1 MTRKWLEWINQ
12 SCRLLYRQA
21 TLLFLVAL
29 FVVGMSLPIAAQQA
43 FVSQTADQ
51 SAQIVAGANAL
62 DQQGRQRYEA
72 AQYAEAISFWQQ
84 AIVNF
89 KANGDGLG
97 QAQTLSNLSL
107 AYQQLGQWDK
117 ASDAIADSLALIQNS
132 TLNTQHLKLLL
143 AQALDVQGRLQLSRG
158 KTETALITWQQ
169 AAVLYTQLN
178 DHTRL
183 IRNQIN
189 QAQALQTL
197 GLYPQA
203 QKQLTE
209 ATQTLQQQ
217 PDSALKAIGLRSLG
231 NVLRVTGNLAAS
243 REVLQQSL
251 AVATAIANPQ
261 EKGEALLSLGNTAAA
276 QADTTAAND
285 FVARDAIA
293 FYQHAAT
300 YSLLT
305 AVPAQL
311 HQLHLLLKSHQL
323 SAAQAL
329 LPQIQTQIESLPPSR
344 TAVYAR
350 IDYAQSLM
358 KLATDGATDETDKL
372 SVASLKV
379 QRLMTLAADGA
390 TDFGV
395 SAQSNDET
403 DKHFKLSTN
412 TPSASSVPKSVA
424 PSVPKSAAKLLATAL
439 QQARSLQDAR
449 AESYA
454 IGTLGNLYEQTQQWS
469 HATKLTRQALMLAQ
483 TLDATDITY
492 QWQWQLGRLFRQQ
505 QEIPEAIAAYDQ
517 AVKQLQSIRYDLVTV
532 NPDVQFS
539 FRDKVEP
546 VYRQF
551 VDLLL
556 QTHNDVEPSQDRI
569 RQARSTIEALQL
581 AELDNF
587 FRAACLAPKQQLDA
601 VVDQADPTA
610 AVIYA
615 TILSDRVE
623 VILKLPRQPLRHYAT
638 NLPQNQ
644 VEQTLE
650 SLRRNIT
657 EPDALQQTQTQAH
670 QVYNWLI
677 QPGANAIV
685 QSHIKTLVFVLD
697 GRLRNIPMSA
707 LYDGHQYLI
716 EHYAVALSPS
726 LQLFNPKPLQS
737 GRLNA
742 LVVGLEQARQGF
754 PRLPYVGNELKQ
766 IQSEVQSQVLF
777 NQQFTTQAFQTA
789 MNAQAFSIA
798 HLATHGQFSSKAEET
813 FILAWDKTINVN
825 ELNTLLRSRDQQ
837 RSQPLE
843 LLVLSACETAA
854 GDQRAALGLAG
865 VALRAG
871 ARSTI
876 ASLWSIND
884 ESTALLM
891 NQFYQTLVNQAQPR
905 AEALR
910 HAQLTLLK
918 TPEYQLPIFWAP
930 YVLIGSWL

>member
-1 MTRKWLEWINQ
+1 MTKKWVEWIDQ
-12 SCRLLYRQA
+12 SRYSWHRQA

-29 FVVGMSLPIAAQQA
+29 FLVGMSLPIAAQQA
-43 FVSQTADQ
+43 TAPQTAPQ
-51 SAQIVAGANAL
+51 TIQTESSTKAL
-62 DQQGRQRYEA
+62 DQQGRQHYEA
-72 AQYAEAISFWQQ
+72 GQYVEAITVWQA
-84 AIVNF
+84 AIDAF

-117 ASDAIADSLALIQNS
+117 ASAAIADSLTLIHTS
-132 TLNTQHLKLLL
+132 HLTPHTSLL
-143 AQALDVQGRLQLSRG
+143 AQAWDVQGRLQLSRG
-158 KTETALITWQQ
+158 KAETALTTWKQ
-169 AAVLYTQLN
+169 AATLYAQLD

-209 ATQTLQQQ
+209 ATQTLQKQ

-231 NVLRVTGNLAAS
+231 NVLRVTGNLDAS
-243 REVLQQSL
+243 RQVLQQSL
-251 AVATAIANPQ
+251 AVATAIANRQ

-276 QADTTAAND
+276 QADTTAA
-285 FVARDAIA
+285 IA
-293 FYQHAAT
+293 FYQQAAT

-305 AVPAQL
+305 AVSAQL

-323 SAAQAL
+323 NAAQAL
-329 LPQIQTQIESLPPSR
+329 IPQIQTQIDTLPLSR
-344 TAVYAR
+344 NAVYAQ

-358 KLATDGATDETDKL
+358 KLAADYEADETD
-372 SVASLKV
+372 
-379 QRLMTLAADGA
+379 
-390 TDFGV
+390 
-395 SAQSNDET
+395 E
-403 DKHFKLSTN
+403 HFRLSTN

-424 PSVPKSAAKLLATAL
+424 PSAIKSAANLLTTAL
-439 QQARSLQDAR
+439 QQARSLQDVR

-454 IGTLGNLYEQTQQWS
+454 IGTLGNLYEQTQQWAD
-469 HATKLTRQALMLAQ
+469 ATKLTRQALMLAQ
-483 TLDATDITY
+483 ALDAADISY

-505 QEIPEAIAAYDQ
+505 QEIPEAIAAYDE
-517 AVKQLQSIRYDLVTV
+517 AVKQLQLIRYDLVTV

-546 VYRQF
+546 IYRQF

-556 QTHNDVEPSQDRI
+556 QPHNHVEPSQDRI

-615 TILSDRVE
+615 TILNDRVE
-623 VILKLPRQPLRHYAT
+623 VILKLPQQPLRHYAT
-638 NLPQNQ
+638 SLPQNQ

-650 SLRRNIT
+650 SLRRNIA
-657 EPDALQQTQTQAH
+657 EPDALQQTQAQAH

-677 QPGANAIV
+677 QPGADAIA

-716 EHYAVALSPS
+716 EHYAIALSPS

-742 LVVGLEQARQGF
+742 LVMGLEQARHGF

-766 IQSEVQSQVLF
+766 IQTEVRSQVLF

-798 HLATHGQFSSKAEET
+798 HLATHGQFSSKADET

-825 ELNTLLRSRDQQ
+825 ELNTLLRSRDQR

-891 NQFYQTLVNQAQPR
+891 NQFYQALINQAQPR

-910 HAQLTLLK
+910 RAQLTLLK

>member
-1 MTRKWLEWINQ
+1 MTRWLTWIERIRCSWQ
-12 SCRLLYRQA
+12 RQA
-21 TLLFLVAL
+21 SLLFLVAL
-29 FVVGMSLPIAAQQA
+29 FVVGMSIPIAAQQ
-43 FVSQTADQ
+43 VNTLQTISQSSQTVSDAKT
-51 SAQIVAGANAL
+51 L
-62 DQQGRQRYEA
+62 EQQGKQRYEA
-72 AQYAEAISFWQQ
+72 AQYADAIALWQQ
-84 AIVNF
+84 ASTGF
-89 KANGDGLG
+89 KPDDRLG
-97 QAQTLSNLSL
+97 QAQILSNLSL
-107 AYQQLGQWDK
+107 AYQQLGQWTEAEANVREALTVLD
-117 ASDAIADSLALIQNS
+117 ASGLPRS
-132 TLNTQHLKLLL
+132 TARSQML

-158 KTETALITWQQ
+158 KAETSLTTWKQ
-169 AAVLYTQLN
+169 AAALYTQLN
-178 DHTRL
+178 DQARL

-197 GLYPQA
+197 GRYPQA
-203 QKQLTE
+203 QKQLTA

-251 AVATAIANPQ
+251 AVATAINNSQ
-261 EKGEALLSLGNTAAA
+261 EKGEALLNLGNTAAA
-276 QADTTAAND
+276 QADTAA
-285 FVARDAIA
+285 AIA
-293 FYQHAAT
+293 FYRQAAT
-300 YSLLT
+300 YALQT
-305 AVPAQL
+305 VVPAQL
-311 HQLHLLLKSHQL
+311 HQLDLLLETHQL
-323 SAAQAL
+323 DAARSL
-329 LPQIQTQIESLPPSR
+329 LPQIQTQIGSLPLSR

-358 KLATDGATDETDKL
+358 KLAQDAKQTA
-372 SVASLKV
+372 
-379 QRLMTLAADGA
+379 QILAI
-390 TDFGV
+390 
-395 SAQSNDET
+395 
-403 DKHFKLSTN
+403 
-412 TPSASSVPKSVA
+412 
-424 PSVPKSAAKLLATAL
+424 AL

-469 HATKLTRQALMLAQ
+469 DATKLTRQALILAQ
-483 TLDATDITY
+483 TLDAADISY

-505 QEIPEAIAAYDQ
+505 QDIPEAIAAYDQ
-517 AVKQLQSIRYDLVTV
+517 AIKQLQSIRYDLVTV

-556 QTHNDVEPSQDRI
+556 QPHNHVEPSQDNI

-623 VILKLPRQPLRHYAT
+623 VILKLPQQPLRHYAT

-650 SLRRNIT
+650 SLRRNIA
-657 EPDALQQTQTQAH
+657 EPDALQQTQIQSQ
-670 QVYNWLI
+670 QVYSWLI
-677 QPGANAIV
+677 QPGADAIA

-716 EHYAVALSPS
+716 ENYAIALSPS

-737 GRLNA
+737 SKLNA
-742 LVVGLEQARQGF
+742 LVVGLDQARHGF
-754 PRLPYVGNELKQ
+754 SRLPYVSNELKQ
-766 IQSEVQSQVLF
+766 IQSEVQSQVLL
-777 NQQFTTQAFQTA
+777 NQQFTTQAFQTK
-789 MNAQAFSIA
+789 MSAQPFSIA
-798 HLATHGQFSSKAEET
+798 HLATHGQFSSKADET

-876 ASLWSIND
+876 ASLWSVND

-891 NQFYQTLVNQAQPR
+891 NQFYQTLINQAQPR

-910 HAQLTLLK
+910 RAQLTLLK